1 MMRERP
7 KQHRGFTLIEL
18 LVVMAII
25 AVLIAL
31 LLPAVQQARESARRS
46 ACKNNMKQLG
56 LAMHNYHETYNTFPA
71 PAIVDLTSLTGG
83 GLVDISSGCSWMVNV
98 LPFVEQRGLY
108 DLYNFSYGHDNTANP
123 KVALAG
129 GGKTNNQIASEILS
143 VQHCPSTPL
152 AYEDLVDRQG
162 KAPAGLPLGSGL
174 TLAATH
180 TWSGAEGDYS
190 NISGVRGTF
199 STNFVYNDPVLW
211 PSGGTGLRHGGLADW
226 IVSIREPY
234 ASLTSNNDRHRIGDI
249 YDGTQNT
256 IMFAEMPVRNY
267 VYRLG
272 IRVNAS
278 NPQHVTRWPDITAPA
293 LVATLGALGISP
305 ANLPGYALALGGGM
319 WAEISFSQQWFQ
331 GSLYDGSGASPI
343 GGVGGPC
350 IMCTNES
357 SGGIR
362 SFHPGGSHVV
372 MCDGTVHFLSENIA
386 QRTFGYMITR
396 EKGEPLSSFT
406 AP

>member
-56 LAMHNYHETYNTFPA
+56 LALHNYHETYNTFPP
-71 PAIVDLTSLTGG
+71 PAIVELLSPTGTG
-83 GLVDISSGCSWMVNV
+83 SVNITNGCSWMVMI
-98 LPFVEQRGLY
+98 LPFVEQRSLY
-108 DLYNFSYGHDNTANP
+108 DLYNFSYGHDDSANP
-123 KVALAG
+123 KLPVAS
-129 GGKTNNQIASEILS
+129 GGKTNNQICSEILN
-143 VQHCPSTPL
+143 VQHCPSNPTP
-152 AYEDLVDRQG
+152 YEELIDRQG

-174 TLAATH
+174 TLNTTH
-180 TWSGAEGDYS
+180 TWTGAEGDYS
-190 NISGVRGTF
+190 NISGVAGDF
-199 STNFVYNDPVLW
+199 ANSYVYNNGDP
-211 PSGGTGLRHGGLADW
+211 PATGFRHGGLADW
-226 IVSIREPY
+226 IISIREPY
-234 ASLTSNNDRHRIGDI
+234 AALTSNNDRHRIGDI

-267 VYRLG
+267 VWRLG
-272 IRVNAS
+272 IKVNAN
-278 NPQHVTRWPDITAPA
+278 NPTHVARWPAIVNPA

-305 ANLPGYALALGGGM
+305 ANQVGYCLALGGGM
-319 WAEISFSQQWFQ
+319 WGEISFSQQWFK
-331 GSLYDGSGASPI
+331 GSLYDGSGSEAV
-343 GGVGGPC
+343 GGGPGGPC
-350 IMCTNES
+350 IMCTNEAG
-357 SGGIR
+357 GGIR

-396 EKGEPLSSFT
+396 EKGEPLSQFT